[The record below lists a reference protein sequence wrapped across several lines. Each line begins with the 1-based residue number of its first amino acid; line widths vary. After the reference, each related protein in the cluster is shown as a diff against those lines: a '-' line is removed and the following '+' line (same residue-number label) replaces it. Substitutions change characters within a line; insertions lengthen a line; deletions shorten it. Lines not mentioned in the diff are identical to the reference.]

1 MFVVSLNKTKPSS
14 QRLSLFNTK
23 SDIFMII
30 HRLNTYS
37 LKNISQI
44 YVPSEIFTSTKRLVM
59 ILLLFLNN
67 NKNSNN
73 KKIENTTTETIKGN
87 TETPKNDETET
98 VNEDTNTTAEE
109 KYQSTINLDEY
120 PSWGA
125 DYPHIP
131 NCRAPV
137 EGYFDETTGIG
148 KIKYTR
154 CVFNPDNLKN
164 DVGDPKDEYLWLT
177 IKFSNLTQEKF
188 NSLRNLEFTFFDPD
202 NVINQVDGKFY
213 EYNGAWI
220 TNQEINGVN
229 YESFKALKF

>member
-1 MFVVSLNKTKPSS
+1 MTDDKKDEEIIKLKKKIEELENKPKNKFKKIYFFSVST
-14 QRLSLFNTK
+14 
-23 SDIFMII
+23 II
-30 HRLNTYS
+30 L
-37 LKNISQI
+37 L
-44 YVPSEIFTSTKRLVM
+44 LM

-67 NKNSNN
+67 NK
-73 KKIENTTTETIKGN
+73 T
-87 TETPKNDETET
+87 
-98 VNEDTNTTAEE
+98 
-109 KYQSTINLDEY
+109 
-120 PSWGA
+120 WGA

>member
-1 MFVVSLNKTKPSS
+1 MIDDKKDEEIIKLKKKIEELENKPKNKFKKIYFFSVST
-14 QRLSLFNTK
+14 
-23 SDIFMII
+23 II
-30 HRLNTYS
+30 L
-37 LKNISQI
+37 L
-44 YVPSEIFTSTKRLVM
+44 LM

-202 NVINQVDGKFY
+202 NVINQVDGKLY